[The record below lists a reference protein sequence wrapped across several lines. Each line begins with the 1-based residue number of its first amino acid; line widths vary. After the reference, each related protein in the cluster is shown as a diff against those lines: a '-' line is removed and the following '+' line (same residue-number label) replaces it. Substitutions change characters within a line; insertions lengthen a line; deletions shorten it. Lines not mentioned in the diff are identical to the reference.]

1 MSIGVDVCYNTFMF
15 ENRIKQLQNAL
26 PNFEIDALL
35 ITSPYNISYL
45 TGIHAFSIEEREARI
60 LVTKNT
66 ITLFTDARYSEMVKK
81 SCPFVTLQLINSLA
95 PFTKSL
101 SGLIKQLGVK
111 NLGFEEDN
119 ITYKEISDIEEQIR
133 VDDLIPTSDIVEM
146 LRETKDNTE
155 IQEIAKACAL
165 SDKGFEFILQK
176 IKLGVTELQIKSEL
190 ENFMRSG
197 GGKISFESIVA
208 FGNNSALPHH
218 MSNDTVLHQGDIILL
233 DFGAK
238 VNGYCSDM
246 TRVVFMGQPSEQVK
260 KMYAATKEA
269 QEIAV
274 DYLKTHMKEGFE
286 LKKSA
291 ELANGHLKAMGF
303 SEIPHGLGH
312 GVGLQVHENPILSPL
327 TDDKLQPGMIVTVE
341 PGIYIPGVGGIR
353 IEDTLGITVDGIES
367 LTKSSKDV
375 IVIPN

>member
-1 MSIGVDVCYNTFMF
+1 MF
-15 ENRIKQLQNAL
+15 ENRIKQLQESL
-26 PNFEIDALL
+26 PKSEIDALI

-60 LVTKNT
+60 LVTKDT
-66 ITLFTDARYSEMVKK
+66 IILFTDARYSEMVKA
-81 SCPFVTLQLINSLA
+81 SCPFVTLHMVNSSA
-95 PFTKSL
+95 PFPKSL
-101 SGLIKQLGVK
+101 SEFIKNLGIK

-119 ITYKEISDIEEQIR
+119 ITYKEISDIEE
-133 VDDLIPTSDIVEM
+133 VVSVEDMIPTTEIVEQ
-146 LRETKDNTE
+146 LREIKDNTE
-155 IQEIAKACAL
+155 IQEVAKACSV

-176 IKLGVTELQIKSEL
+176 IKIGVTELQIKMEL
-190 ENFMRSG
+190 ENFMRDG
-197 GGKISFESIVA
+197 GDKISFESIVA
-208 FGNNSALPHH
+208 FGKNSALPHH
-218 MSNDTVLHQGDIILL
+218 MSNDTVLHHGDIVLL

-246 TRVVFMGQPSEQVK
+246 TRTVIFGQPSDQVT
-260 KMYAATKEA
+260 KMFTATKGA

-291 ELANGHLKAMGF
+291 VLANGHLKTMGF
-303 SEIPHGLGH
+303 EDIPHGLGH
-312 GVGLQVHENPILSPL
+312 GVGLQVHENPTLSPF
-327 TDDKLQPGMIVTVE
+327 TDDVLQPGMIVTVE

-353 IEDTLGITVDGIES
+353 IEDTFIVTVDGIKY
-367 LTKSSKDV
+367 LTNSSKDL